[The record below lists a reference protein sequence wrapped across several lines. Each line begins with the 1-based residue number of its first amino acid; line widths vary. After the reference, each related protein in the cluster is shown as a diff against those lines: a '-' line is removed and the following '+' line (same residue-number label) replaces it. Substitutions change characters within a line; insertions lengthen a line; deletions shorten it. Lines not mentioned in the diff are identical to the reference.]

1 MTWNPFHK
9 RGETP
14 RDRAEQIDRLERQV
28 RKGLATR
35 SPAPGSTTSP
45 ESDPGSNPGPS
56 TTLTPSDRAAFVR
69 RIKAVLAA

>member
-28 RKGLATR
+28 RRGLATR
-35 SPAPGSTTSP
+35 APDAPQPRADPATESSP
-45 ESDPGSNPGPS
+45 
-56 TTLTPSDRAAFVR
+56 TLTPSDRAAFVR

>member
-14 RDRAEQIDRLERQV
+14 RDRAEQTDRLERQV

-35 SPAPGSTTSP
+35 APEPGSTTST
-45 ESDPGSNPGPS
+45 ESSP
-56 TTLTPSDRAAFVR
+56 TLTPSDRAAFVR

>member
-1 MTWNPFHK
+1 MNWNPFHK

-28 RKGLATR
+28 RRGLATR
-35 SPAPGSTTSP
+35 AP
-45 ESDPGSNPGPS
+45 ESSP
-56 TTLTPSDRAAFVR
+56 TLSPSDRAAFVR